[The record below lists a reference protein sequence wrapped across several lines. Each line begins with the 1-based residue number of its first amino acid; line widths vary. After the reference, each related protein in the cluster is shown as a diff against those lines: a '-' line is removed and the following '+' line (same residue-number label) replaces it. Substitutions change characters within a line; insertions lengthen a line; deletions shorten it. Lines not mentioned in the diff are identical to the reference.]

1 MNTCY
6 FISDR
11 ICETQAEWGA
21 EPVSLEIANFRI
33 SHCKVCAMMAIYG
46 ELRGINKQQGR
57 LNEISRTLDAQLPKL
72 RPK

>member
-11 ICETQAEWGA
+11 ICKAQEEWGA
-21 EPVSLEIANFRI
+21 EPVSLEIANFRV
-33 SHCKVCAMMAIYG
+33 SHCNACALMAIYG
-46 ELRGINKQQGR
+46 ELKGINKQQGR
-57 LNEISRTLDAQLPKL
+57 LNEISRTLDSQLPKL